1 MGLDEL
7 RSTFRGWGA
16 PITLREI
23 NVPESDLEKIVDN
36 VAKSTPIGTIKI
48 LEREDILEIV
58 KIAW

>member
-1 MGLDEL
+1 MGLDDL
-7 RSTFRGWGA
+7 RSTFRNWGA

-23 NVPESDLEKIVDN
+23 NVPERDIEKIVDN
-36 VAKSTPIGTIKI
+36 VVKLAPFGTIKA